1 MIFIHRTVVFP
12 GTFGLLLRRRK
23 KKKKKE
29 IQLGHFRR
37 VSCAE
42 AIVSKLWQTRKR
54 SILRNQKT
62 WFLWTSLID
71 ANARHMRRNHA
82 TTPRATWLQM

>member
-1 MIFIHRTVVFP
+1 VLGHGSNHHRIVGELLRTLGIRQSGSKRHQRTTTNATIMIFIHRTVVFP

-23 KKKKKE
+23 KKKKE

-42 AIVSKLWQTRKR
+42 ATVSKL
-54 SILRNQKT
+54 
-62 WFLWTSLID
+62 
-71 ANARHMRRNHA
+71 
-82 TTPRATWLQM
+82 